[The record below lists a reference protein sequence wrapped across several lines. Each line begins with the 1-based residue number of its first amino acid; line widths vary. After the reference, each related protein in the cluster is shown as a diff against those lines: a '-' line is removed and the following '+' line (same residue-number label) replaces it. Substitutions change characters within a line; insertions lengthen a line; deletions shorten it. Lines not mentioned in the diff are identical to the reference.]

1 MPARFTIGIEEEFQL
16 VDRVSGELAPAFH
29 RLLEKGR
36 PIFGEKLKPEIQQVV
51 AELVSDIYPD
61 MATARIE
68 TPRMRAQLA
77 AIAREEGLA
86 LVSAG
91 THPAAC
97 WQEEMGAG
105 YERYADLAHE
115 LRDLRRSTLIFGLH
129 IHIGIEDRE
138 MVIAI
143 MNQARSW
150 LPHMLALSSNS
161 PFWAGRFTGMKSYRS
176 VAWKAFP
183 RSGIP
188 VQFAS
193 RRAYEADMQSL
204 IESSCI
210 DTPRSIW
217 WDIRPHPIYPTLEFR
232 VFDMPATIGDTL
244 ALAALCQALVAKL
257 ARLYQ
262 SSLCAP
268 VIPRHLLEENKWRA
282 MRDGLDADF
291 IDFTQNRRLSMRD
304 AICEMLDFVDDLL
317 DDLGSRPEIDYLRS
331 LLNDPRGTGAD
342 RQAAVYQEK
351 GSVEAVTRM
360 LIEQTVEGVFPTGAR
375 FTSPGPIHLSF

>member
-16 VDRVSGELAPAFH
+16 VDRASGVLAPAFH

-36 PIFGEKLKPEIQQVV
+36 AIFGEKLKPEIQQVV

-61 MATARIE
+61 MAAARVE

-77 AIAREEGLA
+77 AIAHEQGLA
-86 LVSAG
+86 LLSAG

-105 YERYADLAHE
+105 YERYADLARE
-115 LRDLRRSTLIFGLH
+115 LRELRRSTLIFGLH

-138 MVIAI
+138 MAIAL
-143 MNQARSW
+143 MNQARAW
-150 LPHMLALSSNS
+150 LPQMLALSANS
-161 PFWAGRFTGMKSYRS
+161 PFWAGRFTGMKSYRA

-188 VQFAS
+188 ELFSS
-193 RRAYEADMQSL
+193 RRDYDASVQSL
-204 IESSCI
+204 ITSGCI
-210 DTPRSIW
+210 DCARSIW

-232 VFDMPATIGDTL
+232 IFDMPATAGDTL

-257 ARLYQ
+257 AWLYRRN
-262 SSLCAP
+262 LRATI
-268 VIPRHLLEENKWRA
+268 IPRHLLEENKWHA
-282 MRDGLDADF
+282 MRDGLDAD
-291 IDFTQNRRLSMRD
+291 IVDFPRNRRLSMRD
-304 AICEMLDFVDDLL
+304 AISELLDFVDDVL
-317 DDLGSRPEIDYLRS
+317 DDLGSRQEMDDLRS
-331 LLNDPRGTGAD
+331 LLDDPRGTGAD
-342 RQAAVYQEK
+342 QQVARYQET

-360 LIEQTVEGVFPTGAR
+360 LMEQTVEEVFPRALT
-375 FTSPGPIHLSF
+375 

>member
-16 VDRVSGELAPAFH
+16 VDRASRELAPAFH

-36 PIFGEKLKPEIQQVV
+36 PIFGERLKPEIQQVV

-61 MATARIE
+61 MATARVE

-77 AIAREEGLA
+77 ALAHEQGLA
-86 LVSAG
+86 LLSAG

-105 YERYADLAHE
+105 YERYADLARE

-138 MVIAI
+138 MAIVI

-150 LPHMLALSSNS
+150 LPQMLALSANS
-161 PFWAGRFTGMKSYRS
+161 PFWAGRFTGMKSYRA

-188 VQFAS
+188 EQFAS
-193 RRAYEADMQSL
+193 RRAYDADMQSL
-204 IESSCI
+204 IASGCI
-210 DTPRSIW
+210 DSPRSIW

-257 ARLYQ
+257 ADCYCRNLR
-262 SSLCAP
+262 AP
-268 VIPRHLLEENKWRA
+268 IFPRHLLEENKWHA
-282 MRDGLDADF
+282 MRDGLDAD
-291 IDFTQNRRLSMRD
+291 IVDFTHNRRLSMRD
-304 AICEMLDFVDDLL
+304 AISELLDFVDDVL
-317 DDLGSRPEIDYLRS
+317 DDLGSRQEIDHLRS
-331 LLNDPRGTGAD
+331 LLDDPRGTGAD
-342 RQAAVYQEK
+342 RQVAVYQEA

-360 LIEQTVEGVFPTGAR
+360 LMEQTVEGVFPTGVR
-375 FTSPGPIHLSF
+375 FTGPGSIRLSF

>member
-16 VDRVSGELAPAFH
+16 VDRASGELVPAFH

-61 MATARIE
+61 MAAARRE

-77 AIAREEGLA
+77 ALARGEGLA

-105 YERYADLAHE
+105 YERYADLARE

-138 MVIAI
+138 MAIAL

-150 LPHMLALSSNS
+150 LPQMLALSANS
-161 PFWAGRFTGMKSYRS
+161 PFWAGRFTGMKSYRA

-188 VQFAS
+188 EQFAS
-193 RRAYEADMQSL
+193 RRAYDADMQSL
-204 IESSCI
+204 IASGCI
-210 DTPRSIW
+210 DSPRSIW
-217 WDIRPHPIYPTLEFR
+217 WDIRPHPLYPTLEFR
-232 VFDMPATIGDTL
+232 VFDMPATINDTL
-244 ALAALCQALVAKL
+244 ALAALCQALIAKL
-257 ARLYQ
+257 AWLYRH
-262 SSLCAP
+262 SLCAP
-268 VIPRHLLEENKWRA
+268 IIPRHLLEENKWRA
-282 MRDGLDADF
+282 MRDGLDADTV
-291 IDFTQNRRLSMRD
+291 DFVQNRRLSMRD
-304 AICEMLDFVDDLL
+304 AIGEMLDFVDDVL
-317 DDLGSRPEIDYLRS
+317 DDLGSRHEIDYLRS
-331 LLNDPRGTGAD
+331 LLDDPRGTGAD
-342 RQAAVYQEK
+342 RQVAVYQEA
-351 GSVEAVTRM
+351 GSVEAVTKM
-360 LIEQTVEGVFPTGAR
+360 LMEQTVVGGTSRNDALLEGKNCFR
-375 FTSPGPIHLSF
+375 